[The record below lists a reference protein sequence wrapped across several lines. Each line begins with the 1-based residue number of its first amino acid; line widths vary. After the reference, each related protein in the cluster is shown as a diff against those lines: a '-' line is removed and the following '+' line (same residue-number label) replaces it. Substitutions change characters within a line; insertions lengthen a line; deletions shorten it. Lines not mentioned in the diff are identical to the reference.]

1 MEKPILSVGELD
13 FIEGEPFKYVYVL
26 SKNQRINY
34 DKSNRCT
41 LRYEKELPSTW
52 ITSAKKARWILKGDY
67 EYDLNKV
74 NLLNTNPFDEKKD
87 NLYFFEG
94 HETART
100 RKIKEDREREAAE
113 KARQETE
120 EKARIAAENARLAE
134 EKRKQLEEE
143 RKRAWDADA
152 PNRAILEEE
161 KKVKEAEENRK
172 RDADAELLR
181 QRINTGEPA
190 TKDNVFIGD
199 RVKCNGIEATV
210 IDKRYEIKYPNG
222 DTKVV
227 HYNDLLNMTAVERT
241 IHQEA
246 INNERGMWRYGGKR
260 TRRNKRKNRKT
271 RYGLETRS

>member
-13 FIEGEPFKYVYVL
+13 FIEGEPFKYVL

-152 PNRAILEEE
+152 PNRAIREAQEQE
-161 KKVKEAEENRK
+161 AAKVKKAEETRLREEAE
-172 RDADAELLR
+172 ELLR
-181 QRINTGEPA
+181 QRINAGTPA
-190 TKDNVFIGD
+190 TIDNVFIGD
-199 RVKCNGIEATV
+199 RVKHNGREATV
-210 IDKRYEIKYPNG
+210 IDQQYQIKYTNG
-222 DTKVV
+222 TDAFVKC
-227 HYNDLLNMTAVERT
+227 DQLINMTAVERT
-241 IHQEA
+241 IKQEA
-246 INNERGMWRYGGKR
+246 KNNEKGVWRSGGTRKR
-260 TRRNKRKNRKT
+260 KRKNRKT